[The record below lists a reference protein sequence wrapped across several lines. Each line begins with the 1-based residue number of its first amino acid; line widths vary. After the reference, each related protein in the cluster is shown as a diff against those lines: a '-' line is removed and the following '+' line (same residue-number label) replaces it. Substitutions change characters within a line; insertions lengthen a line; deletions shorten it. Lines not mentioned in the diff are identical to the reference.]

1 MKISADTPISS
12 LMNYRNVVSLCNQFV
27 SKVNNFKQTS
37 GNTLNSELSAGLSG
51 DNCLVA
57 GEAILED
64 TGAKTIMSINNINTG
79 VTSKIISKAREKRRE
94 ELTILRERII
104 SKIVSLKNSKAILQN
119 KKNPDSSD
127 IENINT
133 LQKSIDKY
141 EQKKVQVESELGSL

>member
-12 LMNYRNVVSLCNQFV
+12 LMNYINVVSLCNQFV

-79 VTSKIISKAREKRRE
+79 VTSKIISTAREKRRE

-127 IENINT
+127 LENINA

-141 EQKKVQVESELGSL
+141 EQKKVQVESELGVL

>member
-12 LMNYRNVVSLCNQFV
+12 LMNYINVVSLCNQFV
-27 SKVNNFKQTS
+27 SKVNNFKETS
-37 GNTLNSELSAGLSG
+37 RSMLNSEMSAGLSG
-51 DNCLVA
+51 ENCLVA

-64 TGAKTIMSINNINTG
+64 TGAKAITRINNINTS
-79 VTSKIISKAREKRRE
+79 VTSKIISKAKEKRRE

>member
-12 LMNYRNVVSLCNQFV
+12 LMNYINVVSLCNQFV
-27 SKVNNFKQTS
+27 SKVNNFKETS
-37 GNTLNSELSAGLSG
+37 RSMLNSEMSAGLSG
-51 DNCLVA
+51 ENCLVA

-64 TGAKTIMSINNINTG
+64 TGAKTITSINNINTS
-79 VTSKIISKAREKRRE
+79 VTSKIISKAKEKRRE

-127 IENINT
+127 LENINA

-141 EQKKVQVESELGSL
+141 EQKKVQVESELGVL

>member
-79 VTSKIISKAREKRRE
+79 VTSKIISTAREKRRE

-127 IENINT
+127 LENINT
-133 LQKSIDKY
+133 LQKSIDMY
-141 EQKKVQVESELGSL
+141 EQKKVQVESELGVL